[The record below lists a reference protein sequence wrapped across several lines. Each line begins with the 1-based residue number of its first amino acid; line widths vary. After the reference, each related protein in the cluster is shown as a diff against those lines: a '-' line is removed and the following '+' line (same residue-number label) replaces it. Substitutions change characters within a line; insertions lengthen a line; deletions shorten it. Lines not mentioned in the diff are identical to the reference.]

1 MSKIPIEETK
11 FYCVRPD
18 KIYDI
23 RQSYK
28 GDSVLEYIEE
38 LWNLIE
44 YINKRNENDRQSL
57 IAFKHKHAWKEY
69 DKDAALYN
77 PETRTYSKPP
87 KTGENY
93 SC

>member
-1 MSKIPIEETK
+1 MSKIPTEQTK
-11 FYCVRPD
+11 FYCVRPE

-28 GDSVLEYIEE
+28 GETVLEYIEE

-44 YINKRNENDRQSL
+44 YINKRNEKDRKSL
-57 IAFKHKHAWKEY
+57 IAFKHKYAWKEY
-69 DKDAALYN
+69 DKDPSLYN
-77 PETRTYSKPP
+77 SDTRTYIKPP